1 MFRKIFSVELTYIH
15 TYTGGSCGGSVWSV
29 CGQRSEILHT
39 VPPQLP
45 PAQWVTM
52 LY

>member
-1 MFRKIFSVELTYIH
+1 MFRKIFSVEL
-15 TYTGGSCGGSVWSV
+15 TGGSCGGSVWSV
-29 CGQRSEILHT
+29 CGQGSEILRT